1 MEDSSLEKNELDGL
15 EIDYNEETGEI
26 QLDWDGSDPRW
37 SFLNDLTPDEIG
49 DMIIESLKNRLDED
63 LSESPA

>member
-1 MEDSSLEKNELDGL
+1 MENSLDGM

-26 QLDWDGSDPRW
+26 QLDWDPNDPNW
-37 SFLNDLTPDEIG
+37 SWLNDLTSEQVG

-63 LSESPA
+63 ASESPA

>member
-1 MEDSSLEKNELDGL
+1 MEDSSLENNGM
-15 EIDYNEETGEI
+15 EIKYNDETGEI

-49 DMIIESLKNRLDED
+49 DIITESLKIRLDED
-63 LSESPA
+63 ASESPA